1 MSQKVLSVKVDPE
14 DWEWF
19 KEVSRAYRTQAEA
32 FKALKQVYQTTVEK
46 PVKVFTGNEV
56 YQSVCVFRLGDKL
69 PPQWELKSAIEETIK
84 NRKWYV
90 FPDDRVVAI
99 IQKSANGSKRWLEVA
114 AEYPDE
120 IWHEANTD
128 NRFKYQP
135 VTTLNGTLAEYQDRL
150 SKMQHPVIAEALTKG
165 WEPQSRKWRWELEAL
180 VNEAEDYLLVV
191 NQPEP
196 IQTQEVYQSVCDTSE
211 SLLGS
216 QVTPESL
223 RLSTDDLVSRLAPKH
238 VELSTA
244 KTDRGRANVLRD
256 LPATLAKIKDTN
268 MAQWTA
274 ERDPEGLSWYPTD
287 ESREHWTTEGVVVAL
302 MSHS

>member
-46 PVKVFTGNEV
+46 SVKVFTGNEV

-99 IQKSANGSKRWLEVA
+99 IQKSANGSKKWLEVA

-120 IWHEANTD
+120 IWHEAKTD
-128 NRFKYQP
+128 NKFKYQP
-135 VTTLNGTLAEYQDRL
+135 VTTLNGALGEYQDRL
-150 SKMQHPVIAEALTKG
+150 AKMQQPAIALALANGWQTTK
-165 WEPQSRKWRWELEAL
+165 WHWDLSDL
-180 VNEAEDYLLVV
+180 VREAEDYLQVV
-191 NQPEP
+191 NQSEP

-216 QVTPESL
+216 QITQEPL
-223 RLSTDDLVSRLAPKH
+223 RLSKDALVERLAPKH
-238 VELSTA
+238 VSLSTA
-244 KTDRGRANVLRD
+244 NTDEGRANIRRE
-256 LPATLAKIKDTN
+256 LPTTLHGIKAAKIPK
-268 MAQWTA
+268 WTA
-274 ERDPEGLSWYPTD
+274 ERDPEGLTWEPTD
-287 ESREHWTTEGVVVAL
+287 DTREHWVISMTVTNKSQG
-302 MSHS
+302 